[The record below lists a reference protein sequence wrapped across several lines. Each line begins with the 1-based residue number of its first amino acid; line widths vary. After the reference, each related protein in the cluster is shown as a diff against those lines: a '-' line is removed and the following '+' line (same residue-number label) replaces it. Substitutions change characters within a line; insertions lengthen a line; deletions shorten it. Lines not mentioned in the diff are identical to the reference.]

1 MVSQSTV
8 PFKIEDDVLVGEEDS
23 IDDKNINIGELIL
36 NAFKSRPDFIGQ
48 VDAMTAE
55 ENTFQQM
62 RERSVKC
69 ALWMKKLGVRRNDI
83 VTIYTSNHLDTYIPY
98 LATLYIGSILGVWHE
113 SRTINLLYYLQSSPK
128 VIFTD
133 VDKASTIFNVAKM
146 MKISTKIVVF
156 EKKGKKKGKK
166 ADKEEEEFE
175 SVKSILNGD
184 FDETEIDEFSCTE
197 LESSR
202 DTAVILFSSGTID
215 VSRKHVTIPHAFFTS
230 PSNQQ
235 TPIMSSNDV
244 GLWVE
249 SLHWNISLLLT
260 VRAILSYVKAVK
272 INNLFNPSYEE
283 CFCNI
288 IQKYKVTW
296 AFLKISMG
304 RMFSKFKVFEKYDVS
319 SLKQLL
325 FGGRKPNIDY
335 NNFITALPHTSVSEL
350 YCLPEIG
357 VIAYKQRELIKIN
370 SSGYVS
376 KTVRLLIADCISAS
390 PLKAYFVGVIWCKS
404 PSLTN
409 GYFNSTTGTLM
420 TAIDNNGWFHT
431 DDVGYYDSNG
441 DIYILDRF
449 KDIIRF
455 RNVYFFPSNIEKV
468 LINHPDV
475 LDVAV
480 IPIFN
485 TFDGHHPLAF
495 VVRKEGLKVTEKEL
509 IEFVAKKL
517 DDPMHLRAG
526 VLFRTELKYLNG
538 HLDRRTLCKWAKD
551 DLRDKEYF
559 SKKLLKKE
567 NL

>member
-215 VSRKHVTIPHAFFTS
+215 
-230 PSNQQ
+230 
-235 TPIMSSNDV
+235 
-244 GLWVE
+244 
-249 SLHWNISLLLT
+249 
-260 VRAILSYVKAVK
+260 
-272 INNLFNPSYEE
+272 
-283 CFCNI
+283 
-288 IQKYKVTW
+288 VTW